1 MPTIRPCWLMV
12 VFFVGDCTGQCRFA
26 SNPAA
31 PSPLQAAGGQ
41 PSWIGR
47 ISLKTLSKFTLFVR
61 YLFAITLTFI
71 GYYGN
76 ILLVNQKGIDM
87 ATATAPPRPDLAAH
101 KEALTLPFSKLVS
114 QLADSIGRK
123 LTAYVANVKDVRAV
137 DRWIAGGEAYGDVEQ
152 RLRFTFQ
159 VVRTLRDYD
168 SPRVV
173 QAWLTGVNPELGD
186 RVPVRLLREG
196 DLNTVAAEVMGAARA
211 FVAGG

>member
-1 MPTIRPCWLMV
+1 
-12 VFFVGDCTGQCRFA
+12 
-26 SNPAA
+26 
-31 PSPLQAAGGQ
+31 
-41 PSWIGR
+41 
-47 ISLKTLSKFTLFVR
+47 
-61 YLFAITLTFI
+61 
-71 GYYGN
+71 
-76 ILLVNQKGIDM
+76 M
-87 ATATAPPRPDLAAH
+87 ATAAAPPRPDLAAH

-152 RLRFTFQ
+152 RLRFAFQ